1 MFSLEMLRP
10 FIKCKNETPYN
21 LFLMLYKKNN
31 KIIDNNKL
39 KLEWFKIKNG
49 NSELYP
55 NLDKL
60 KSIKNTKNLK
70 MY

>member
-1 MFSLEMLRP
+1 MLRQI
-10 FIKCKNETPYN
+10 IKCKNKPPYN

-39 KLEWFKIKNG
+39 KLEWYKIKTG
-49 NSELYP
+49 TSENYP

-60 KSIKNTKNLK
+60 KSIKNIK

>member
-1 MFSLEMLRP
+1 MIALEMLRQ
-10 FIKCKNETPYN
+10 FIKCTNETPYN

-39 KLEWFKIKNG
+39 KLEWYKVKNG